1 VVALRKLDIPTIC
14 AKKKQQN
21 TTLAVLHG
29 IRSDG
34 ALESAQSVNDLVLY
48 FERVCDIL
56 SLLLDESME
65 GAAMAIAEYI
75 RRQNDD
81 RQKVTLIRARINL
94 ALAAFLNS
102 IAGEGGWLYTPSVT
116 TMPKLRFFFVRNEQ
130 ALPAASVFFRLYEST
145 ILEMPRLNAKSVP
158 KQDRQFND
166 SHSDALLDD
175 QAQGM
180 HPTTRGGR
188 RGQRSAGRGRGRT
201 KKGGRGRGRGRGQS
215 RGRGSRQP
223 SSVKTAEKAKRQI
236 YITKYLV
243 PVDAAKS
250 GDRSQLKSAIDRQ
263 YSDMI
268 APTGDGSGDTFFHV
282 DNFNV
287 DKAREFVM
295 CATSALDH
303 ASAKGL
309 IDDVEKKN
317 MQEKVRMMHHSSQSG
332 LGFDQAT
339 YDEYQSAAADRP
351 SKRPRPAPVSYELMP
366 LQGRHASQS
375 HPSRA
380 QSVLPKVVYGVQQPD
395 AVASDLQHMLQYES
409 DISNTAGYNSR
420 VYGKRKGTH
429 FVPVRA
435 QTMLPKLPRH
445 AKTPADK
452 MVQVQAYAPQSSIL
466 AQPLNASNL
475 AYERQQVVMRIIQ
488 KFIHPSVMA
497 AYRAVCTGQ
506 GLGFGRCF
514 VNDLCR
520 AFPQY
525 ARCWGR
531 FCPLFHQGGASNNC
545 VFEHAGHAPTDALNI
560 QFFSGPC
567 RVLPDISKRLMQGVV
582 FSDTGEPL
590 VPIELPSPSQR

>member
-1 VVALRKLDIPTIC
+1 VP
-14 AKKKQQN
+14 
-21 TTLAVLHG
+21 
-29 IRSDG
+29 
-34 ALESAQSVNDLVLY
+34 AQD
-48 FERVCDIL
+48 
-56 SLLLDESME
+56 
-65 GAAMAIAEYI
+65 
-75 RRQNDD
+75 
-81 RQKVTLIRARINL
+81 
-94 ALAAFLNS
+94 
-102 IAGEGGWLYTPSVT
+102 
-116 TMPKLRFFFVRNEQ
+116 
-130 ALPAASVFFRLYEST
+130 
-145 ILEMPRLNAKSVP
+145 
-158 KQDRQFND
+158 
-166 SHSDALLDD
+166 
-175 QAQGM
+175 
-180 HPTTRGGR
+180 
-188 RGQRSAGRGRGRT
+188 
-201 KKGGRGRGRGRGQS
+201 
-215 RGRGSRQP
+215 
-223 SSVKTAEKAKRQI
+223 
-236 YITKYLV
+236 
-243 PVDAAKS
+243 AKS
-250 GDRSQLKSAIDRQ
+250 GDRGQLKAAIDRQ

-268 APTGDGSGDTFFHV
+268 ATAGSVNGDTFFHV

-287 DKAREFVM
+287 GKAKEFVM

-303 ASAKGL
+303 ASSKGL
-309 IDDVEKKN
+309 IEDEEKKN
-317 MQEKVRMMHHSSQSG
+317 MQEKVRMMHHSSQSEH
-332 LGFDQAT
+332 GFNQVA
-339 YDEYQSAAADRP
+339 YDDYQSAAADRP
-351 SKRPRPAPVSYELMP
+351 SKKPRPAPVSYELMP

-375 HPSRA
+375 HPARA
-380 QSVLPKVVYGVQQPD
+380 QSVLPNVVYGVQQPD

-420 VYGKRKGTH
+420 VYGKRKGTY

-435 QTMLPKLPRH
+435 QTILPRLPRH

-452 MVQVQAYAPQSSIL
+452 TVQVQAYAPQSSIL